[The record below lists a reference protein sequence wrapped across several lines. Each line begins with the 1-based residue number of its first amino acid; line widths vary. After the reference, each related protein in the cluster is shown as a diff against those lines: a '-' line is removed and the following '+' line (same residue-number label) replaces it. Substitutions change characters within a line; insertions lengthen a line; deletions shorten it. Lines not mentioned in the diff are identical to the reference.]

1 MDEDSSEMEYKPD
14 TSHQIENELI
24 ARKNDLASLR
34 IEYERVGNEL
44 IETRWQK
51 NEYKSKMDELEHEIQ
66 EMWDNLDDSKSQI
79 SDLLDSK
86 SELERRRDFASKE
99 IKSLT
104 MKLGKIQSCNNSL
117 VDVNEGNDPLVTG
130 DMNEAWSMH
139 NVSNPFYEEE
149 DMHKTYFEKA
159 KKLLQRL

>member
-1 MDEDSSEMEYKPD
+1 
-14 TSHQIENELI
+14 
-24 ARKNDLASLR
+24 
-34 IEYERVGNEL
+34 
-44 IETRWQK
+44 
-51 NEYKSKMDELEHEIQ
+51 MDELEHEIQ
-66 EMWDNLDDSKSQI
+66 EMRDNLDDSKSQI

-130 DMNEAWSMH
+130 EMNEA
-139 NVSNPFYEEE
+139 
-149 DMHKTYFEKA
+149 
-159 KKLLQRL
+159 